1 MATFLK
7 DNMFEEVRQSTVTQ
21 KIISQIR
28 TAILK
33 GKLQPG
39 DKLPSEKELVE
50 QFQVSKQ
57 SLREAMRAL
66 EHIGLIIV
74 KKGIGGGSFIVEVDV
89 EVVKES
95 LTNYLYFKNLS
106 IENLSEFRKLIEPYA
121 AAKAAETI
129 TAKQLQELKELNRS
143 AIDNLEND
151 RIYEASQDE
160 FSFHRFIAKQT
171 GNPLLFLILDFVES
185 MLEDF
190 KKLFLPDKAFYKE
203 VLDFHERIYHAIR
216 DRDAARASAEML
228 AHVEQ
233 VERELLKLKEDMNIK
248 QIYMQ
253 SA

>member
-1 MATFLK
+1 
-7 DNMFEEVRQSTVTQ
+7 MFEEVHQSTVTQ

-28 TAILK
+28 TAVLK

-66 EHIGLIIV
+66 EHIGLIVV
-74 KKGIGGGSFIVEVDV
+74 KKGIGGGAFIVEVNL
-89 EVVKES
+89 EIAKES

-121 AAKAAETI
+121 AAKVAENI
-129 TAKQLQELKELNRS
+129 NAKELQELNELNRS
-143 AIDNLEND
+143 AIDHLNND
-151 RIYEASQDE
+151 RIFEASQDE
-160 FSFHRFIAKQT
+160 LNFHRFIAKQT
-171 GNPLLFLILDFVES
+171 DNPLLYLIVDFMES

-190 KKLFLPDKAFYKE
+190 KRLFVPDQAFYKE
-203 VLDFHERIYHAIR
+203 VFDFHERIYEAIR
-216 DRDAARASAEML
+216 DRDGQRASAEML

-233 VERELLKLKEDMNIK
+233 VERELLVLKDDMNIK
-248 QIYMQ
+248 QIYVK